1 MEGRKRLGFALMF
14 LAAVVLCAAA
24 GFGIG
29 RLQLPGQ
36 GVNAALTVSGATP
49 GHVILSGNYT
59 AGSSISIG
67 KVATSVSLCVAA
79 TAPASCVN
87 YFNDFFFNF
96 TSATLGSP
104 VAVAS
109 GQIVQVKV
117 D

>member
-1 MEGRKRLGFALMF
+1 M
-14 LAAVVLCAAA
+14 
-24 GFGIG
+24 
-29 RLQLPGQ
+29 
-36 GVNAALTVSGATP
+36 
-49 GHVILSGNYT
+49 
-59 AGSSISIG
+59 
-67 KVATSVSLCVAA
+67 ATSVSLCVAA

-117 D
+117 DISFS